1 MLLYLLRHAEA
12 EDLAASDAARRLTA
26 KGEAQA
32 KLVGKFCRE
41 HDLSPSVILTS
52 PVTRA
57 KQTAEIVQRE
67 LAKPDLM
74 EVPWAACGMDPWD
87 AMDQLGAM
95 KKIPAVM
102 LVGHQPDL
110 AGLAGALLGL
120 TTVTSLHV
128 RKALLLGI
136 EVPHGLKTGGGIL
149 QFFLPPKLM

>member
-12 EDLAASDAARRLTA
+12 EDLSSSDAARRLTP
-26 KGEAQA
+26 KGETQA
-32 KLVGKFCRE
+32 ELVGKFCHE
-41 HDLSPSVILTS
+41 HGLAPSLILTS

-67 LAKPDLM
+67 IAKPELL

-87 AMDQLGAM
+87 AMDHLGAM
-95 KKIPAVM
+95 KQFPALM

-110 AGLAGALLGL
+110 GGLACALLGL
-120 TTVTSLHV
+120 TTVTNLRV

-136 EVPHGLKTGGGIL
+136 EAPYGLKTGGGIL